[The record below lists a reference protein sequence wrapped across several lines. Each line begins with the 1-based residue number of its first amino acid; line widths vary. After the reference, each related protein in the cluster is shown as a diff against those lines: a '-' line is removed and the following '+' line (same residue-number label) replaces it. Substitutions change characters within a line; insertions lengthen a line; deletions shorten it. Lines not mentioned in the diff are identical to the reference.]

1 MIYFSNPK
9 QSLEKYK
16 KLIEKNIVSVVKSGQ
31 YIKSNELNKFETS
44 FSKYLNTKHVVGT
57 GNATDAIYIA
67 LKALNIGKGDEVI
80 TPSHTATGTGIA
92 ILNTGATPV
101 FADIS
106 EKNFNIDPNLVT
118 RKITKRTKAIIAVHI
133 YGQSCNMEYLY
144 DVAKKFGIPI
154 IEDCSQSSGSVHN
167 KKKLGSIGLFGCFSF
182 FPTKNLSCIG
192 DGGAISTK
200 DKYFYNKCKSLGEYG
215 WNRSRD
221 AINLGINSRLDEL
234 QAAILNVKLKFLDK
248 DNKSRRLI
256 AKYYDK
262 NINNKLIIKPLETES
277 NYHVY
282 YLYVLR
288 IKNREKFINYLKK
301 TKIFPGIHYR
311 LPLHKQ
317 KIFRKYKSYLPITER
332 ICKEIVSI
340 PMYPGLDKK
349 NQKKIARLINK
360 F

>member
-1 MIYFSNPK
+1 
-9 QSLEKYK
+9 
-16 KLIEKNIVSVVKSGQ
+16 
-31 YIKSNELNKFETS
+31 
-44 FSKYLNTKHVVGT
+44 
-57 GNATDAIYIA
+57 
-67 LKALNIGKGDEVI
+67 
-80 TPSHTATGTGIA
+80 
-92 ILNTGATPV
+92 
-101 FADIS
+101 
-106 EKNFNIDPNLVT
+106 
-118 RKITKRTKAIIAVHI
+118 
-133 YGQSCNMEYLY
+133 
-144 DVAKKFGIPI
+144 
-154 IEDCSQSSGSVHN
+154 
-167 KKKLGSIGLFGCFSF
+167 
-182 FPTKNLSCIG
+182 
-192 DGGAISTK
+192 
-200 DKYFYNKCKSLGEYG
+200 
-215 WNRSRD
+215 RSRD

-349 NQKKIARLINK
+349 NQKKIVGLINK

>member
-167 KKKLGSIGLFGCFSF
+167 KKKQWFYRTIWVLQFFSNKKSF
-182 FPTKNLSCIG
+182 MYWRWRGN
-192 DGGAISTK
+192 
-200 DKYFYNKCKSLGEYG
+200 FYK
-215 WNRSRD
+215 R
-221 AINLGINSRLDEL
+221 
-234 QAAILNVKLKFLDK
+234 
-248 DNKSRRLI
+248 
-256 AKYYDK
+256 
-262 NINNKLIIKPLETES
+262 
-277 NYHVY
+277 
-282 YLYVLR
+282 
-288 IKNREKFINYLKK
+288 
-301 TKIFPGIHYR
+301 
-311 LPLHKQ
+311 
-317 KIFRKYKSYLPITER
+317 
-332 ICKEIVSI
+332 
-340 PMYPGLDKK
+340 
-349 NQKKIARLINK
+349 
-360 F
+360 